1 MSILLNNCIIYFI
14 FTKIINYV
22 RNQFYLK
29 LLDILNRLCLFSIS
43 LFLSV
48 TTQMLYARLCYTF
61 AAIVNQKSAPT
72 MRFSRID
79 TEGKHDIRLFILL
92 SLRFD
97 KFSSLQTET
106 ACTISV
112 QSRAI
117 RYRRNQREEKRSI
130 MEQQTK
136 TKALSI
142 KKITQAPRKFC
153 FILFLNKRKF

>member
-1 MSILLNNCIIYFI
+1 
-14 FTKIINYV
+14 
-22 RNQFYLK
+22 
-29 LLDILNRLCLFSIS
+29 
-43 LFLSV
+43 
-48 TTQMLYARLCYTF
+48 MLYARLCYTF

-79 TEGKHDIRLFILL
+79 TEGKHDTRLFILL

-117 RYRRNQREEKRSI
+117 RNRRNQREEKRSI
-130 MEQQTK
+130 MEQRKQK
-136 TKALSI
+136 HYRLKKSRKRLENSAL
-142 KKITQAPRKFC
+142 FY
-153 FILFLNKRKF
+153 F